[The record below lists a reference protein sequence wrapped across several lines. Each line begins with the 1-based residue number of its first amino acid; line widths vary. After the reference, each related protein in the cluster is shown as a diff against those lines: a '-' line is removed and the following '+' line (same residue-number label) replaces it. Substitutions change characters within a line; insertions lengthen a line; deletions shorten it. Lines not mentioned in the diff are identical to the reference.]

1 MEKQFG
7 VVPKGENPSETAISI
22 KSTET
27 IAGILGLYRWET
39 FYEFC

>member
-1 MEKQFG
+1 MQRQFG
-7 VVPKGENPSETAISI
+7 AVPKGENPSEIAISI

-27 IAGILGLYRWET
+27 IAGILGLHRWET